1 VKARLAVTD
10 EIQSLDEIIQIL
22 KQKCSG
28 ETSHTIEA
36 KLLTL
41 TQNAVS
47 FTNQINELA
56 ASLQSAYLSE
66 GVRADTAETF
76 VKNRAIRTTASN
88 ARSEK
93 TILIMEA
100 GNFPNL
106 HDAVTKFITVDS
118 DFKFLKC
125 SLYKSAT

>member
-41 TQNAVS
+41 KQNGKK
-47 FTNQINELA
+47 TR
-56 ASLQSAYLSE
+56 Y
-66 GVRADTAETF
+66 
-76 VKNRAIRTTASN
+76 
-88 ARSEK
+88 RS
-93 TILIMEA
+93 
-100 GNFPNL
+100 
-106 HDAVTKFITVDS
+106 
-118 DFKFLKC
+118 
-125 SLYKSAT
+125 

>member
-1 VKARLAVTD
+1 
-10 EIQSLDEIIQIL
+10 
-22 KQKCSG
+22 
-28 ETSHTIEA
+28 
-36 KLLTL
+36 
-41 TQNAVS
+41 
-47 FTNQINELA
+47 
-56 ASLQSAYLSE
+56 LSE

-93 TILIMEA
+93 TKLIMEA

-125 SLYKSAT
+125 SLYKFEKKLQ